1 MNERSFRFLQPLRDL
16 LHATSLD
23 ERRCILC
30 HIPFSPLNR
39 GELPADADNEQ
50 RMQIPLCPSC
60 RALLRPRKGGYCP
73 SCGELQPFSD
83 SEPAL
88 CETCQKTPPPWEH
101 FRFYG
106 AYSGALKTLLLRGKF
121 GADPAVLHLLGRFL
135 ALSCKDL
142 PKPDAIVPVPLH
154 STRLRERGFNQ
165 CQELARPLSDA
176 LGVPLVPDLL
186 LRQHPTRHQVGLSE
200 AERVAN
206 LKSAFLSLPEVR
218 GKPTR
223 PAQPCAAPP
232 SPCSIHMPGPPPWMW
247 PSSPERRAKSTTSST
262 TGAPH
267 TSHSPKT
274 AENSDCGGL
283 SCSDVP

>member
-39 GELPADADNEQ
+39 GELPADVDNEQ

-73 SCGELQPFSD
+73 LCGELQPFSD

-165 CQELARPLSDA
+165 CQELAPATTWLLSQ
-176 LGVPLVPDLL
+176 VP
-186 LRQHPTRHQVGLSE
+186 RQ
-200 AERVAN
+200 
-206 LKSAFLSLPEVR
+206 
-218 GKPTR
+218 
-223 PAQPCAAPP
+223 
-232 SPCSIHMPGPPPWMW
+232 
-247 PSSPERRAKSTTSST
+247 PSSPASLCCDVSLTSAT
-262 TGAPH
+262 V
-267 TSHSPKT
+267 TS
-274 AENSDCGGL
+274 
-283 SCSDVP
+283 

>member
-1 MNERSFRFLQPLRDL
+1 MPY
-16 LHATSLD
+16 
-23 ERRCILC
+23 
-30 HIPFSPLNR
+30 PFFPAEP

-73 SCGELQPFSD
+73 LCGELQPFSD

-121 GADPAVLHLLGRFL
+121 GADPAVLHLLGGSSPSPARICPNPTP
-135 ALSCKDL
+135 SSPC
-142 PKPDAIVPVPLH
+142 PWH

-186 LRQHPTRHQVGLSE
+186 LRQHPTRIRW
-200 AERVAN
+200 A
-206 LKSAFLSLPEVR
+206 
-218 GKPTR
+218 
-223 PAQPCAAPP
+223 
-232 SPCSIHMPGPPPWMW
+232 
-247 PSSPERRAKSTTSST
+247 
-262 TGAPH
+262 
-267 TSHSPKT
+267 
-274 AENSDCGGL
+274 
-283 SCSDVP
+283 

>member
-186 LRQHPTRHQVGLSE
+186 LRQHPCLSTT
-200 AERVAN
+200 
-206 LKSAFLSLPEVR
+206 
-218 GKPTR
+218 PTR

-247 PSSPERRAKSTTSST
+247 PSSPEHRAKSTTSST

>member
-218 GKPTR
+218 GKRILLVDDTY
-223 PAQPCAAPP
+223 
-232 SPCSIHMPGPPPWMW
+232 
-247 PSSPERRAKSTTSST
+247 TTCTNVCLRIS
-262 TGAPH
+262 
-267 TSHSPKT
+267 
-274 AENSDCGGL
+274 
-283 SCSDVP
+283 V

>member
-30 HIPFSPLNR
+30 HIPFSPLSG
-39 GELPADADNEQ
+39 GELPADGGSGQ
-50 RMQIPLCPSC
+50 RMRIPLCPAC

-73 SCGELQPFSD
+73 SCGELRPFPD

-88 CETCQKTPPPWEH
+88 CEACRKTPPPWEH

-121 GADPAVLHLLGRFL
+121 GADPAVLQLLGRFL

-176 LGVPLVPDLL
+176 LGVPLMPDLL
-186 LRQHPTRHQVGLSE
+186 LRRHPTRHQVGLSE
-200 AERVAN
+200 AERAAN
-206 LKSAFLSLPEVR
+206 LKGAFLSLPEVR
-218 GKPTR
+218 GKRILLVDDTYTTGTTLR
-223 PAQPCAAPP
+223 RAALALLDPHAGAAAVDVAVVARTP
-232 SPCSIHMPGPPPWMW
+232 REKHDFQYNW
-247 PSSPERRAKSTTSST
+247 SSPHEPLPQNR
-262 TGAPH
+262 
-267 TSHSPKT
+267 
-274 AENSDCGGL
+274 
-283 SCSDVP
+283 

>member
-30 HIPFSPLNR
+30 HIPFSPLSG
-39 GELPADADNEQ
+39 GELPADGGSGQ
-50 RMQIPLCPSC
+50 RMRIPLCPAC

-73 SCGELQPFSD
+73 SCGELRPFPD

-88 CETCQKTPPPWEH
+88 CEACRKTPPPWEH

-176 LGVPLVPDLL
+176 LGVPLMPDLL
-186 LRQHPTRHQVGLSE
+186 LRRHPTRHQVGLSE
-200 AERVAN
+200 AERGKA
-206 LKSAFLSLPEVR
+206 LGLSL
-218 GKPTR
+218 
-223 PAQPCAAPP
+223 
-232 SPCSIHMPGPPPWMW
+232 IHI
-247 PSSPERRAKSTTSST
+247 
-262 TGAPH
+262 
-267 TSHSPKT
+267 
-274 AENSDCGGL
+274 
-283 SCSDVP
+283 

>member
-1 MNERSFRFLQPLRDL
+1 MPYPFFPAEPGGTASRCRQRAAYADPPLPL
-16 LHATSLD
+16 L
-23 ERRCILC
+23 
-30 HIPFSPLNR
+30 P
-39 GELPADADNEQ
+39 GPA
-50 RMQIPLCPSC
+50 PSTQG
-60 RALLRPRKGGYCP
+60 RLLP

-218 GKPTR
+218 GKRILLVDDTYTTGTTLR
-223 PAQPCAAPP
+223 RAALALLDPHAGAAAVDVAVVARTP
-232 SPCSIHMPGPPPWMW
+232 REKHDFQYNW
-247 PSSPERRAKSTTSST
+247 SSPHESL
-262 TGAPH
+262 
-267 TSHSPKT
+267 PK
-274 AENSDCGGL
+274 NS
-283 SCSDVP
+283 

>member
-165 CQELARPLSDA
+165 CQELARPC
-176 LGVPLVPDLL
+176 PMP
-186 LRQHPTRHQVGLSE
+186 
-200 AERVAN
+200 
-206 LKSAFLSLPEVR
+206 SACRSCPICCSAS
-218 GKPTR
+218 T
-223 PAQPCAAPP
+223 PP
-232 SPCSIHMPGPPPWMW
+232 GIRW
-247 PSSPERRAKSTTSST
+247 A
-262 TGAPH
+262 
-267 TSHSPKT
+267 
-274 AENSDCGGL
+274 
-283 SCSDVP
+283 